1 MVSLRLKLSATG
13 RGNTQRPDVS
23 TKLIAPHLVRWGAC
37 AEPSRTPQPFGANKP
52 KAMTPSVHI
61 KSSGLHASRTCE
73 GSQFDAAGH
82 VVVKVDP
89 PAFVVALDDG
99 VHSRGAD
106 AVA

>member
-1 MVSLRLKLSATG
+1 
-13 RGNTQRPDVS
+13 
-23 TKLIAPHLVRWGAC
+23 
-37 AEPSRTPQPFGANKP
+37 
-52 KAMTPSVHI
+52 MTPSVHI

-106 AVA
+106 AVAWNSEEDINISRLVLFQNVVRLGCG